1 VLANLAVAAVLVAA
15 TAVVHGAGLV
25 LLSRVTHRATQ
36 LFGLARDG
44 IFSIVAMMLIVLAI
58 FVLHLVEA
66 AVWAFGYLALGSLPD
81 FETALYFSAATFSTI
96 GYGDVT
102 IIDNWQL
109 LSALEGIA
117 GFIFI
122 GWSTAY
128 LVAAST
134 RHTPF
139 KLDEL

>member
-1 VLANLAVAAVLVAA
+1 
-15 TAVVHGAGLV
+15 
-25 LLSRVTHRATQ
+25 
-36 LFGLARDG
+36 
-44 IFSIVAMMLIVLAI
+44 MMLTVLAI

-66 AVWAFGYLALGSLPD
+66 AVWAFGYLALGSMPD
-81 FETALYFSAATFSTI
+81 FATALYFSAATFSTI

-102 IIDNWQL
+102 IVDHWQL

-128 LVAAST
+128 LVAASS

-139 KLDEL
+139 KIDEL

>member
-1 VLANLAVAAVLVAA
+1 MIANLLVSAGLVAA
-15 TAVVHGAGLV
+15 TAIVHGGGLI
-25 LLSRVTHRATQ
+25 LLSRMMKAATSA
-36 LFGLARDG
+36 FGLERDSVL
-44 IFSIVAMMLIVLAI
+44 SILAMTLTVLAI

-66 AVWAFGYLALGSLPD
+66 AVWAFGYLALGTLPD
-81 FETALYFSAATFSTI
+81 FATAMYFSAATFSTI
-96 GYGDVT
+96 GYGDLTLV
-102 IIDNWQL
+102 DHWQL

-139 KLDEL
+139 KMDEV

>member
-1 VLANLAVAAVLVAA
+1 MFANLLFATLLVAA
-15 TAVVHGAGLV
+15 TAVVHAGGLI
-25 LLSRVTHRATQ
+25 LLSRVMYRATKA
-36 LFGLARDG
+36 FGLDRDG
-44 IFSIVAMMLIVLAI
+44 VSSVFAMMLTVLAI

-66 AVWAFGYLALGSLPD
+66 AVWAFGYLALGSMPD
-81 FETALYFSAATFSTI
+81 FATALYFSAATFSTI

-102 IIDNWQL
+102 IVDHWQL

-128 LVAAST
+128 LVAASS

-139 KLDEL
+139 KIDEL

>member
-1 VLANLAVAAVLVAA
+1 
-15 TAVVHGAGLV
+15 VVHGGGLI
-25 LLSRVTHRATQ
+25 LLSRTMNAATHAFR
-36 LFGLARDG
+36 LERDG
-44 IFSIVAMMLIVLAI
+44 VSSIIAMTLTVMAI

-66 AVWAFGYLALGSLPD
+66 AVWAFGYLALGTLPD
-81 FETALYFSAATFSTI
+81 FATALYFSAATFSTI
-96 GYGDVT
+96 GYGDLTLV
-102 IIDNWQL
+102 DHWQL

-128 LVAAST
+128 LVAAAT

-139 KLDEL
+139 KIDGL

>member
-1 VLANLAVAAVLVAA
+1 VLANLLVAA
-15 TAVVHGAGLV
+15 ILVAMTAVVHGGGLI
-25 LLSRVTHRATQ
+25 LLSRIVHRATGA
-36 LFGLARDG
+36 FGFARDG
-44 IFSIVAMMLIVLAI
+44 IFSVIAMMLTVIAI
-58 FVLHLVEA
+58 FGLHLIEA
-66 AVWAFGYLALGSLPD
+66 TVWAVGYMMLGSMPD
-81 FETALYFSAATFSTI
+81 IHTALYFSAATFSTI

-102 IIDNWQL
+102 IVDQWQL

-128 LVAAST
+128 LVAASN

-139 KLDEL
+139 KIDEL

>member
-1 VLANLAVAAVLVAA
+1 MLANLLVAGFLVAA
-15 TAVVHGAGLV
+15 TAVVHAGGLI
-25 LLSRVTHRATQ
+25 LLSRMMHRATRAFH
-36 LFGLARDG
+36 LDRDG
-44 IFSIVAMMLIVLAI
+44 VSSVIAMMLTVLAI

-66 AVWAFGYLALGSLPD
+66 AVWAFGYLALGTLPD
-81 FETALYFSAATFSTI
+81 FATALYFSAATFSTI

-102 IIDNWQL
+102 IVDEWQL

-128 LVAAST
+128 LVAAAT

-139 KLDEL
+139 KIDEV